1 MFEDKPVLI
10 VEDNIYL
17 AMDLASAV
25 EQLNGRVVGPAGTIA
40 ESLGLLDA
48 EPVAAAVLDYELPCG
63 DVTPLA
69 KVLVSRKV
77 PFVIHSSA
85 PVAARVTL
93 LRPGVP
99 VLMKPIRPE
108 DLAAILAHEL
118 IRAETLAA
126 VPATGQA

>member
-1 MFEDKPVLI
+1 MFDDKPVLI
-10 VEDNIYL
+10 IEDNIYL
-17 AMDLASAV
+17 AMDLAAAV

-69 KVLVSRKV
+69 RALVSRKV

-99 VLMKPIRPE
+99 VLIKPIQPE
-108 DLAAILAHEL
+108 DLVTILAHEL
-118 IRAETLAA
+118 IRAAGLAA
-126 VPATGQA
+126 LPAAGRA